1 MRTYSMFWQQ
11 IYWLEDCDRDRL
23 LLQIMKIMDLK
34 GIKRRRLERWKC
46 EKESTL
52 NEPGCPSAHFYD

>member
-1 MRTYSMFWQQ
+1 MAKKTYLKSYSMFWNW

-23 LLQIMKIMDLK
+23 LLQIMRIIDIR

-46 EKESTL
+46 EK
-52 NEPGCPSAHFYD
+52 GYDVY